1 MTAEPLAVQDSAF
14 LKERVGG
21 VEPHDPWELVSLE
34 DECEHAWSV
43 RNCISIYVYIHVCIC
58 VFAYVCIYNI
68 CSYMFVLNICTYI
81 KYIYNIYIYIYMY
94 TLFSSRNCE
103 EVAPL
108 APRCWPWVYLLSC
121 WAPKK
126 PSCDHDDHIVSSR
139 SKSCLIFIVLKYIA
153 VYLYIHYNVFVRW
166 YALNKIRVLFF
177 FYHCCRPHVILVFA
191 DRQLNENVL
200 PVAKHELQ

>member
-1 MTAEPLAVQDSAF
+1 M
-14 LKERVGG
+14 
-21 VEPHDPWELVSLE
+21 
-34 DECEHAWSV
+34 
-43 RNCISIYVYIHVCIC
+43 YI
-58 VFAYVCIYNI
+58 
-68 CSYMFVLNICTYI
+68 YMFVYVCLHMCVYIIYVVTCLFLNICTYI
-81 KYIYNIYIYIYMY
+81 KYIYNIYIYMY

-121 WAPKK
+121 WAQKK